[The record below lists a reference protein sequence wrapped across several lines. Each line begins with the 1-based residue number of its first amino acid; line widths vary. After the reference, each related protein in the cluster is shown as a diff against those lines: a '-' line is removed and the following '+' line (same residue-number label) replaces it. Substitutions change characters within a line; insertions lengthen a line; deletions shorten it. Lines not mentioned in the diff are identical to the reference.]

1 MCNEKVL
8 LIDSDAK
15 LCEEVAD
22 FLWEQGFKVEVA
34 SSDEGW
40 RQRLSGDE
48 FDIVILDRQMAG
60 ADGLENLARIKALA
74 PESRMFLAGSG
85 YATRELLRS
94 ESVSGLVAGV
104 IEKPYYA
111 SDLLE
116 VLGND

>member
-8 LIDSDAK
+8 LIDSDAR

-22 FLWEQGFKVEVA
+22 FLWAQGFKVESA
-34 SSDEGW
+34 SSAEGW
-40 RQRLSGDE
+40 QQSLDGND

-85 YATRELLRS
+85 PATRELLRKA
-94 ESVSGLVAGV
+94 EAAGLVAGV
-104 IEKPYYA
+104 VEKPYYA
-111 SDLLE
+111 ANLLG
-116 VLGND
+116 VLEND